1 MWFHSYAETK
11 KKKKKPTTNGNTQ
24 EKLTDTKITALT
36 ISGDQKYR

>member
-1 MWFHSYAETK
+1 MQK
-11 KKKKKPTTNGNTQ
+11 PKKKKKPTTNGNTQ